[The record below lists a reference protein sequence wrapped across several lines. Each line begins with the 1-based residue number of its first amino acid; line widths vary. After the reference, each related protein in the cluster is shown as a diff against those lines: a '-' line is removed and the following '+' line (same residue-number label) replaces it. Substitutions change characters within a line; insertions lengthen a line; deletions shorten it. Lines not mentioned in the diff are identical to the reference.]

1 MERTAAL
8 TSAQRT
14 QAAMLYDSGRSAQ
27 EIAEHFNVSLHASTY
42 ALRKAGVAFRTSS
55 HTRRIQFEA
64 KPLSFSI
71 RKSLS
76 KEQECLK
83 QAAVMLYWAEGHKA
97 GGGRVDFANSD
108 PRMVLLFRR
117 FLTEICGVHEPK
129 LRCLLYCYEGQDSDA
144 LIAFWSTLLSIPPT
158 QFTKPFVKPGKP
170 GVRGPR
176 MQYGLVHLRYCDTK
190 LLQQLLLWIEE
201 LSENCVGT
209 QVVNEGTL

>member
-1 MERTAAL
+1 MVRTSALTPTQQTKAAAL
-8 TSAQRT
+8 YASGLSAQR
-14 QAAMLYDSGRSAQ
+14 
-27 EIAEHFNVSLHASTY
+27 IAEHFNISLHASTY
-42 ALRKAGVAFRTSS
+42 ALRKAGVTFRTPS

-71 RKSLS
+71 LKSLS
-76 KEQECLK
+76 REQELLK

-108 PRMVLLFRR
+108 PRMVLLFRK

-129 LRCLLYCYEGQDSDA
+129 IRCFLYCHEGQDSDS

-158 QFTKPFVKPGKP
+158 QFTKPYVKPGKP

-201 LSENCVGT
+201 LAGSCVGT